1 MLGCRDSGFCYCSS
15 MSVFHMLTGEFYG
28 KIQLFSV
35 NTGLGL
41 DLISLAELT

>member
-1 MLGCRDSGFCYCSS
+1 M
-15 MSVFHMLTGEFYG
+15 VTGEFHG
-28 KIQLFSV
+28 KIQFFDM

>member
-1 MLGCRDSGFCYCSS
+1 

-28 KIQLFSV
+28 KIQLFGM
-35 NTGLGL
+35 NTSLGL